1 MAINGDLL
9 ISLYYDII
17 LIVTLQGVN
26 TTLPRPLPSLIVP
39 VVYEGCPKNTTNK
52 GQEALA
58 VKIKK

>member
-26 TTLPRPLPSLIVP
+26 TTLPRPLPPLIVP
-39 VVYEGCPKNTTNK
+39 VVYKGCPKNTTNK

-58 VKIKK
+58 VKIKI

>member
-1 MAINGDLL
+1 MGDLL

-26 TTLPRPLPSLIVP
+26 TTLPRPLPPLPPLIVP
-39 VVYEGCPKNTTNK
+39 VVYKGCPKNTTNK